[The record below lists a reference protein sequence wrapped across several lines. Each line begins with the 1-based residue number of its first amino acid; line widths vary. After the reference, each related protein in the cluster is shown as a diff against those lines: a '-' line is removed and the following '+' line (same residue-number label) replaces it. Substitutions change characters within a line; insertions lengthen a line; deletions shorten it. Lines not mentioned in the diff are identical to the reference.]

1 MIETY
6 HYLMEDS
13 ECQVNVRRDKS
24 QPAKAK
30 PVVPARVKDLGLKP
44 HIIIIAVLLLEL
56 ARLRRQ
62 FLPRRKRGC
71 RSKRR
76 RILLRKEHVL

>member
-30 PVVPARVKDLGLKP
+30 PLVPARVKDLGLKP

-56 ARLRRQ
+56 ARLR
-62 FLPRRKRGC
+62 FLPRRNRGC